1 MPSVCLFLEAG
12 LWIFFKLMK
21 VSYKK
26 KNTLTSDGCSQCSV
40 LDAGMT
46 NDSLED
52 D

>member
-1 MPSVCLFLEAG
+1 MHSVCLFLEAG
-12 LWIFFKLMK
+12 LWIFFQ
-21 VSYKK
+21 VDETQFKK
-26 KNTLTSDGCSQCSV
+26 KHVNVDGCSPCSV